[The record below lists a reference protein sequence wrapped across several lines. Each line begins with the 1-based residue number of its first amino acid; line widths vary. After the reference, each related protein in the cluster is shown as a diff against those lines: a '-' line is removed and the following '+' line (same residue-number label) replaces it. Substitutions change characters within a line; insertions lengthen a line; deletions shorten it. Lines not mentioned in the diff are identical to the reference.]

1 MRNLKRAL
9 SLALAAVMVL
19 GMMVIGAGAASYDD
33 FSDKDKIV
41 NKEAVQMLVELGV
54 INGKDTGDFDPS
66 GIVTRAEMAKMIC
79 IVLNGG
85 KDPSLGTTVT
95 NSYTDTVS
103 HWASGYIE
111 YCTQLGIVA
120 GDGTGK
126 FNPNATVTGS
136 EAAKMLL
143 VAMGYNADFE
153 GMVGANWAVATNVL
167 ANKNGLY
174 DGLAINV
181 DAGLTRDNAAQM
193 MYNALDADTVTYDY
207 DIIPNGDS
215 VSALATAKE
224 TGVTLLTDKFG
235 VTKVEAIVVANEY
248 ATAYG
253 SGEGAL
259 DEGKTKIE
267 VVSEDDG
274 GNGLGADGTYDV
286 STPVDM
292 LGKQVTMFI
301 KYKNANSLSDK
312 DAVVYGSPIVS
323 GKNNIVTVTDGS
335 YVENHGTTKGLLYK
349 NDLTVDY
356 DKVTVLKNYEAQTI
370 VAGSERINDTLN
382 QIQGGTLTLID
393 NDDEV
398 EYVIYTEYTAGVV
411 TNYSTS
417 GDGSIK
423 VTGIDKYDD
432 AADVVG
438 FDDVAKGDFVLAIEY
453 GGKLYVEVPE
463 TVTGEL
469 QSFSTSKATV
479 KVDDTTY
486 DISDIVPSVTGA
498 DKETYAIY
506 DYLAEDNILGT
517 TATYY
522 FDNNGY
528 VVAVC
533 DADETYGNYAVIL
546 AFQGYESDDDATFG
560 DALGKDARVKVLLSD
575 GTIDTYDVYSIN
587 GKKPGADNY
596 SEAGIDQY
604 DVFSYAMTD
613 DGDIKLGTQKGG
625 VATSTMTY
633 TKGSSTLTVGGSTKY
648 AVTSSTVF
656 LYYDG
661 GDVVRYV
668 GKTSSDIDLDGS
680 VKMAVA
686 TSDNNPKEAAVVF
699 VNDTAEPQ
707 YDGNYLYIY
716 KEKVTKNS
724 DGYEADVIL
733 ADGTIETITI
743 DSTTFE
749 AIQHDDGGMKVNA
762 GMYRYSV
769 SDDVYSLETTAAD
782 GLVISGTITATRS
795 DYITVGDSYTLTS
808 DTIVAYGATN
818 KTASVGEA
826 LNRGDKVAFVI
837 NEDDEVE
844 FAVIT
849 AYAADEYEVAITGSD
864 ASNKLTYMVNDEE
877 KTLEDGNLAV
887 GTVLTVEAEAENM
900 VVVDVN
906 GNKTYLEDGDE
917 YTLTAADTTFEVV
930 AKPTV
935 TLSGTSADA
944 ASVTAT
950 YSSIDGTAYMPGDEV
965 EVVLTLS
972 GTADAGNT
980 VTVSVDGAEGT
991 YTSDIET
998 EGVVVNATSGVVISA
1013 ETEVDGTVTFTFVV
1027 GAEDVTLTVG
1037 VVAVV

>member
-1 MRNLKRAL
+1 MK
-9 SLALAAVMVL
+9 
-19 GMMVIGAGAASYDD
+19 
-33 FSDKDKIV
+33 
-41 NKEAVQMLVELGV
+41 
-54 INGKDTGDFDPS
+54 
-66 GIVTRAEMAKMIC
+66 
-79 IVLNGG
+79 
-85 KDPSLGTTVT
+85 
-95 NSYTDTVS
+95 
-103 HWASGYIE
+103 
-111 YCTQLGIVA
+111 
-120 GDGTGK
+120 
-126 FNPNATVTGS
+126 
-136 EAAKMLL
+136 
-143 VAMGYNADFE
+143 
-153 GMVGANWAVATNVL
+153 
-167 ANKNGLY
+167 
-174 DGLAINV
+174 
-181 DAGLTRDNAAQM
+181 
-193 MYNALDADTVTYDY
+193 
-207 DIIPNGDS
+207 
-215 VSALATAKE
+215 
-224 TGVTLLTDKFG
+224 
-235 VTKVEAIVVANEY
+235 
-248 ATAYG
+248 
-253 SGEGAL
+253 L
-259 DEGKTKIE
+259 DE
-267 VVSEDDG
+267 
-274 GNGLGADGTYDV
+274 
-286 STPVDM
+286 
-292 LGKQVTMFI
+292 
-301 KYKNANSLSDK
+301 
-312 DAVVYGSPIVS
+312 
-323 GKNNIVTVTDGS
+323 
-335 YVENHGTTKGLLYK
+335 
-349 NDLTVDY
+349 
-356 DKVTVLKNYEAQTI
+356 
-370 VAGSERINDTLN
+370 
-382 QIQGGTLTLID
+382 
-393 NDDEV
+393 
-398 EYVIYTEYTAGVV
+398 
-411 TNYSTS
+411 
-417 GDGSIK
+417 
-423 VTGIDKYDD
+423 
-432 AADVVG
+432 
-438 FDDVAKGDFVLAIEY
+438 
-453 GGKLYVEVPE
+453 
-463 TVTGEL
+463 
-469 QSFSTSKATV
+469 
-479 KVDDTTY
+479 TTY
-486 DISDIVPSVTGA
+486 DISDIVASVNGA

-506 DYLAEDNILGT
+506 DYLNEDNILGT

-522 FDNNGY
+522 LDNNGY

-546 AFQGYESDDDATFG
+546 SKQAYEAGSGTS
-560 DALGKDARVKVLLSD
+560 LGKDARVKVLLAD
-575 GTIDTYDVYSIN
+575 GTIDTYDVYSIG
-587 GKKPGADNY
+587 GKKPGETGYTAKETDVN
-596 SEAGIDQY
+596 QY
-604 DVFSYAMTD
+604 DIYSYAITD
-613 DGDIKLGTQKGG
+613 DGDIKLGTERGP
-625 VATSTMTY
+625 VTTTTSGMSY
-633 TKGSSTLTVGGSTKY
+633 TKGSSTLSLDGTKY